1 MDKEN
6 KKDNTPQKANQTEK
20 DNQKEEKNKK
30 EDSTKKTNPK
40 KESPKKKNIF
50 QKHPLTFLLI
60 GGLLISVF
68 WGFLKANRV
77 EKQLTKKYET
87 HIDHLHEEAKH
98 FEKQLTKKYETHIDH
113 LHEETGLQLS
123 RTLSWSL
130 RSELNRENQES
141 AESYMVN
148 FLKGN
153 LNIQSVKYIDSK
165 SKKVAF
171 STNKKDEGKSIED
184 SFILD
189 ADEAKME
196 IKNGIKVFACP
207 VFGYDSQLGTVVF
220 EWIPTE
226 LINEEEVKEEE

>member
-60 GGLLISVF
+60 GGLLISVL

-87 HIDHLHEEAKH
+87 HIDL
-98 FEKQLTKKYETHIDH
+98 
-113 LHEETGLQLS
+113 LHEETGLQLA

-141 AESYMVN
+141 AERYMIN
-148 FLKGN
+148 FLQGN

-165 SKKVAF
+165 SNKVTFA
-171 STNKKDEGKSIED
+171 TNKKDEGKEIKD
-184 SFILD
+184 AFILG
-189 ADEAKME
+189 AKEAKME
-196 IKNGIKVFACP
+196 VRDGKKLFACP
-207 VFGYDSQLGTVVF
+207 VFGFDSQLGIVVF
-220 EWIPTE
+220 EWIPPS
-226 LINEEEVKEEE
+226 INIEEEENSEE

>member
-1 MDKEN
+1 MDKDD
-6 KKDNTPQKANQTEK
+6 KKDDSKDKTPEKVNNSNQDSQKKEQSKKEESSKKAN
-20 DNQKEEKNKK
+20 
-30 EDSTKKTNPK
+30 TKKDA
-40 KESPKKKNIF
+40 PKKKNIL

-60 GGLLISVF
+60 GALLISVL

-77 EKQLTKKYET
+77 EKELTEKYET
-87 HIDHLHEEAKH
+87 HIN
-98 FEKQLTKKYETHIDH
+98 Q
-113 LHEETGLQLS
+113 LHEETGLQLA